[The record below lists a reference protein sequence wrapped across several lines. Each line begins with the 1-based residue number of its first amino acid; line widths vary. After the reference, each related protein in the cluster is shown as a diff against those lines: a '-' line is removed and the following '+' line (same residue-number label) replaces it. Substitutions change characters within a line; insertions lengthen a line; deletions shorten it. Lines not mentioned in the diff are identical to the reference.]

1 MYSRFPHGYDR
12 PDITKG
18 GCTEIR
24 YMGHRMRYRYR
35 KHLQTAEE
43 QLEVLQEEIKNLRMA
58 AEKLYP
64 EAREQQSQGIYEEEG
79 GRRDA
84 D

>member
-1 MYSRFPHGYDR
+1 
-12 PDITKG
+12 
-18 GCTEIR
+18 
-24 YMGHRMRYRYR
+24 MRYRYR

-58 AEKLYP
+58 AEELYP

-79 GRRDA
+79 GRKDA